1 MKNSFNIQF
10 ETFSSYEQFLRDAMG
25 HEGIVVIDWIQTDNI
40 VQLSN
45 KTHRGA
51 LRQLLNKNKNWTIHA
66 NDNKRPNKKNRS
78 IGRHAA

>member
-25 HEGIVVIDWIQTDNI
+25 HEGIVVVDWIQTDNI

-51 LRQLLNKNKNWTIHA
+51 LRQLLNKNKNWTINA
-66 NDNKRPNKKNRS
+66 NDNKRSCKTSRNTRS
-78 IGRHAA
+78 RAA